1 MTPDPHEVQTETI
14 RYLLA
19 VNAEKGE
26 EIRRLTA
33 ELAAAQAE
41 LTAAMRGPVVEWRY
55 LPGSAGWERA
65 DVGRFSLLLMGDSG
79 WRLLFGDQAVADR
92 GSPGGPAGKAAAEA
106 AYRKAAGLA

>member
-41 LTAAMRGPVVEWRY
+41 LTAAMRGPVVEWTAVE
-55 LPGSAGWERA
+55 SAERA
-65 DVGRFSLLLMGDSG
+65 TKGRFLLWVRPHGWSLRLGTEIVNSGDET
-79 WRLLFGDQAVADR
+79 
-92 GSPGGPAGKAAAEA
+92 GPAGKAAAEA